1 MKYLRKVVRKC
12 WTGGFT
18 SAVEILS
25 AVRTAIT
32 NMGVVVG
39 EDDEIVDLAI
49 NGLSV

>member
-12 WTGGFT
+12 WTGGIT
-18 SAVEILS
+18 T

-49 NGLSV
+49 HGSTV